1 MNTFDRYLRTLSK
14 MTPVDIL
21 LAEVAIRIQLS
32 PTDHQTA
39 VDHFGAIHDYIERP
53 DSPLFGLV
61 EEFYVQGGFS
71 IGAVVARHATDDEF
85 DLDAMIQLA
94 LRSDIDPE
102 WALAT
107 LHKAIRGA
115 PGSRYFDR
123 CERKTR
129 CSTVF
134 YAGMHVDVT
143 PTVRLQHLSEKT
155 GLIFHSK
162 PEDPS
167 VPRQRLYANPFG
179 FAEWFKRNTPTNA
192 DFGAFFESLSLDQ
205 DRARARL
212 MALDK
217 AIATPVPEHAPA
229 YRKSL
234 AVIALQLIKRWRNLA
249 YDRRHADMRL
259 PPSVLLAFY
268 VASNANRTTS
278 LAAELNHQVDR
289 LIATFDNAQRQGRL
303 VYVQNP
309 ECSLDVFTDRWPGE
323 LTDQKVFLDELRLFA
338 KKLQRLETSD
348 LEEMQMILKDLF
360 GEKPAQTAVRKYA
373 EGVANDAG
381 NAGARY
387 LSGRAAIP
395 AGLAGVAAAPS
406 IARASTPG
414 VVRTAPSH
422 RFFGDDV

>member
-1 MNTFDRYLRTLSK
+1 M
-14 MTPVDIL
+14 
-21 LAEVAIRIQLS
+21 
-32 PTDHQTA
+32 
-39 VDHFGAIHDYIERP
+39 
-53 DSPLFGLV
+53 
-61 EEFYVQGGFS
+61 
-71 IGAVVARHATDDEF
+71 ARRATDDEF

-94 LRSDIDPE
+94 LRSDVDPE

-107 LHKAIRGA
+107 LHKAIGGA

-162 PEDPS
+162 PEDPG

-179 FAEWFKRNTPTNA
+179 FAEWFKRNTPTNE

-205 DRARARL
+205 DRARARQ

-249 YDRRHADMRL
+249 YDRRHSGTCGCPR
-259 PPSVLLAFY
+259 PFCWPSTSPAMPT
-268 VASNANRTTS
+268 RTTS

-303 VYVQNP
+303 VYARITRNVRWT
-309 ECSLDVFTDRWPGE
+309 SLP
-323 LTDQKVFLDELRLFA
+323 
-338 KKLQRLETSD
+338 
-348 LEEMQMILKDLF
+348 
-360 GEKPAQTAVRKYA
+360 TA
-373 EGVANDAG
+373 
-381 NAGARY
+381 
-387 LSGRAAIP
+387 GRANLPTKRYSSMNCGFSRRSCCAWRRAIW
-395 AGLAGVAAAPS
+395 
-406 IARASTPG
+406 RKC
-414 VVRTAPSH
+414 R
-422 RFFGDDV
+422 